1 MTGMAAMDLPFV
13 PIELTARDP
22 RRGIARRWRGVVY
35 RDLFGMLLVET
46 QWGRIGRAGQRLER
60 AFADESAALAHVRA
74 LLARRARA
82 PRRIGVGYKPN

>member
-1 MTGMAAMDLPFV
+1 MDLPFV

-22 RRGIARRWRGVVY
+22 GRGIARRWRVVVY

-46 QWGRIGRAGQRLER
+46 QWGRIGRAGQRLVR
-60 AFADESAALAHVRA
+60 AFADESAALAHVRR
-74 LLARRARA
+74 LLAKRARA